1 METKHITL
9 ETLYNLIIDLR
20 SEMNRRFG
28 FVEQRLEHVEER
40 LEHVEQ
46 RLAFVEQKLEHVQQV
61 LDYIDKRL
69 EKLENRVNFVENQQ
83 MEDRKMLLDIWR
95 NREKVTLTFSK
106 TFAFFNIFLAGVVSS
121 IVAAFVKQ
129 N

>member
-1 METKHITL
+1 MDTRQVTL
-9 ETLYNLIIDLR
+9 ESLFQLTTDLR
-20 SEMNRRFG
+20 SEMN
-28 FVEQRLEHVEER
+28 QRLEHVDQR
-40 LEHVEQ
+40 LEHVDQ
-46 RLAFVEQKLEHVQQV
+46 RLEHVGQRLDYIQQK

-69 EKLENRVNFVENQQ
+69 EKLENRVDFVENQQ

-106 TFAFFNIFLAGVVSS
+106 TFAFFNIFIAGVVSS
-121 IVAAFVKQ
+121 VVAAFVKQ